1 MSDTRRHHLLCAL
14 LQHDPD
20 VAAVYVELASLP
32 WDCPDPLVTLGP
44 RHVAA
49 VLGRFLTGEL
59 SAESVERWANAI
71 ESREDIRVD
80 SLHEDALRRVIFD
93 LANPELAGA
102 LGIDSAHALLRT
114 LHELSR

>member
-1 MSDTRRHHLLCAL
+1 MRTVGRGAGDGHLSLTC
-14 LQHDPD
+14 QD
-20 VAAVYVELASLP
+20 VFR
-32 WDCPDPLVTLGP
+32 GQK
-44 RHVAA
+44 
-49 VLGRFLTGEL
+49 L

-102 LGIDSAHALLRT
+102 LGTDSAHALLRT
-114 LHELSR
+114 LHALSR